1 MSKHRDID
9 FFRHPAAE
17 REWQAQERAVHAART
32 GEPAADDA
40 RTRAYR
46 QIDAALRADDAIG
59 LPADFADQLATKA
72 GPVPTAAIAPETGFE
87 KQLTCLLLAALVIA
101 GLVFAVLEGG
111 SWFSAD
117 PAAWSVA
124 GNPWV
129 LALLACLGASQ
140 GAELLRRKLG

>member
-9 FFRHPAAE
+9 FFKNPAAE
-17 REWQAQERAVHAART
+17 REWQAQERAMHAART
-32 GEPAADDA
+32 GEPAPDNA

-46 QIDAALRADDAIG
+46 QIDSALRADDAIG
-59 LPADFADQLATKA
+59 LPADFAEQLAAKA
-72 GPVPTAAIAPETGFE
+72 GPVRTATTAPEAGFE
-87 KQLTCLLLAALVIA
+87 KQLTRLLLAALVIA
-101 GLVFAVLEGG
+101 GLVVAVLEGG
-111 SWFSAD
+111 NWFQAD

-140 GAELLRRKLG
+140 GAELLRRRLG

>member
-9 FFRHPAAE
+9 FFKHPAAE
-17 REWQAQERAVHAART
+17 REWQAQEAAMHAARQ
-32 GEPAADDA
+32 GRAPADA
-40 RTRAYR
+40 RDAAYR
-46 QIDAALRADDAIG
+46 RIDQALRADDAID
-59 LPADFADQLATKA
+59 LPADFAEQLAVKA
-72 GPVPTAAIAPETGFE
+72 GPVPTAATAPETGLE
-87 KQLTCLLLAALVIA
+87 KQLTRLLLAALVIA
-101 GLVFAVLEGG
+101 GLVVAVLEGG

-140 GAELLRRKLG
+140 GAEWLRRRLG

>member
-9 FFRHPAAE
+9 FFKHPAAE
-17 REWQAQERAVHAART
+17 REWQAQEAAMRAARE
-32 GEPAADDA
+32 GRAPADA
-40 RTRAYR
+40 RDAAYR
-46 QIDAALRADDAIG
+46 HIDAALRADDAIS
-59 LPADFADQLATKA
+59 LPADFAEQLAAKA
-72 GPVPTAAIAPETGFE
+72 GPVPTATTAPETGLE
-87 KQLTCLLLAALVIA
+87 KQLTRLLLAALVIA
-101 GLVFAVLEGG
+101 GLVVAVLEGG

-140 GAELLRRKLG
+140 GAEMLRRKLG

>member
-9 FFRHPAAE
+9 FFKDPAAE
-17 REWQAQERAVHAART
+17 REWQAQEAAMQAARA
-32 GEPAADDA
+32 GEPTTDDA

-46 QIDAALRADDAIG
+46 QIDAALRTDDAIA
-59 LPADFADQLATKA
+59 LPADFAEQLAAKA
-72 GPVPTAAIAPETGFE
+72 GPVRTATTAPEAGFE
-87 KQLTCLLLAALVIA
+87 KQLTRLLLAALVIA
-101 GLVFAVLEGG
+101 GLVVAALEGG
-111 SWFSAD
+111 SWFHTD

-140 GAELLRRKLG
+140 GAEMLRRKLG